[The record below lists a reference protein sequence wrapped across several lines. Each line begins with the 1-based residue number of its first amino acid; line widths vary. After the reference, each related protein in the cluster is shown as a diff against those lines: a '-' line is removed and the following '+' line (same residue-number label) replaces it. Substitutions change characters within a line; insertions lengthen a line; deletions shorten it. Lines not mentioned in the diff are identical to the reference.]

1 VGSHRYGKKRIKCK
15 NEKKK
20 YYVSLYILI
29 PVIYTGIS
37 IIGVIF
43 TYQLFNSNEK
53 TSWILSLN
61 PVYIITAISIF
72 AYLTSVII
80 THFFLKPFIQFV
92 EKTKKIPIFTNYTP
106 DNQERITGDLEN
118 IAKVFDNVANILSS
132 IEAKELFPDIIG
144 ASASMRNI
152 FTQITKV
159 APTDTTVLITGESGT
174 GKELVAQAIYEH
186 SPRHGKP
193 FIKFNCIAIPEGLLE
208 SELFGHEKGAFTGA
222 VARKKGKFELADG
235 GTIFLDEIGDM
246 PLTTQ
251 AKILRVLQEREFERV
266 GGTGKIQVDVRII
279 VATNKNLTEMVKTGA
294 FREDLFY
301 RLNVFNIHLPPL
313 REKREDIPALVNH
326 FFGSAENAALI
337 SSRAMQLLVGHSWP
351 GNIREL
357 QNVIKRAEVIAEG
370 SIEPRHLPPEF
381 NGENG
386 VPKNGQA
393 SDGKPIDERLAEIE
407 TGLII
412 EAITRAGGSQ
422 ARAAQFLG
430 INQRSLWHRI
440 KKYKIDV
447 SALKNQ

>member
-1 VGSHRYGKKRIKCK
+1 MISI
-15 NEKKK
+15 
-20 YYVSLYILI
+20 
-29 PVIYTGIS
+29 IYTGIS
-37 IIGVIF
+37 ILGVIL
-43 TYQLFNSNEK
+43 TSQLFNPNEK
-53 TSWILSLN
+53 TSRILSLN
-61 PVYIITAISIF
+61 FIYIITAISIF
-72 AYLTSVII
+72 TFLTSVII
-80 THFFLKPFIQFV
+80 IRVFLKPFMQFI
-92 EKTKKIPIFTNYTP
+92 EKTKKIPIYANSTL
-106 DNQERITGDLEN
+106 DNQEKVTGDLEN
-118 IAKVFDNVANILSS
+118 ITSVFDHVANILSS
-132 IEAKELFPDIIG
+132 IETKELFPDIIG
-144 ASASMRNI
+144 TSASMRNI

-174 GKELVAQAIYEH
+174 GKELVATAIYEH

-222 VARKKGKFELADG
+222 VVRKKGKFELADG

-301 RLNVFNIHLPPL
+301 RLNVFNIHLPAL
-313 REKREDIPALVNH
+313 RERREDIPALVNH
-326 FFGSAENAALI
+326 FVGSAEKVARI
-337 SSRAMQLLVGHSWP
+337 SSRTMQLLLGHSWP

-357 QNVIKRAEVIAEG
+357 QNVIERAEVIAEG
-370 SIEPRHLPPEF
+370 SIESRHLPPEF
-381 NGENG
+381 FGVAGSPENG
-386 VPKNGQA
+386 QV
-393 SDGKPIDERLAEIE
+393 SDGKPIDERLAGIEI
-407 TGLII
+407 GLII

-447 SALKNQ
+447 SSLKNS

>member
-1 VGSHRYGKKRIKCK
+1 MS
-15 NEKKK
+15 KKK
-20 YYVSLYILI
+20 FHVSLYILI
-29 PVIYTGIS
+29 PAIYSGIT
-37 IIGVIF
+37 IIGVIL
-43 TYQLFNSNEK
+43 TYQLFNPNVK
-53 TSWILSLN
+53 VNQILSLN
-61 PVYIITAISIF
+61 FVYIITAISIL
-72 AYLTSVII
+72 AYFTSVII
-80 THFFLKPFIQFV
+80 THFFLKPFTQFV

-106 DNQERITGDLEN
+106 DKQERITGDLEN
-118 IAKVFDNVANILSS
+118 IVKVFDNVANILSS

-186 SPRHGKP
+186 SPRHGKS
-193 FIKFNCIAIPEGLLE
+193 FVKFSCIAIPEGLLE

-222 VARKKGKFELADG
+222 VSRKKGKFELADG

-279 VATNKNLTEMVKTGA
+279 VATNKNLTEMVKTGY

-301 RLNVFNIHLPPL
+301 RLNVFNIHLPAL
-313 REKREDIPALVNH
+313 RERREDIPALVKH
-326 FFGSAENAALI
+326 FVGSAEKAALI
-337 SSRAMQLLVGHSWP
+337 SSRTMQLLLGHSWP

-357 QNVIKRAEVIAEG
+357 RNVIERAEVIAEG

-386 VPKNGQA
+386 VPKNGLA
-393 SDGKPIDERLAEIE
+393 GDGKPIDERLAEIE
-407 TGLII
+407 MGLII

-447 SALKNQ
+447 SSLKNQ

>member
-1 VGSHRYGKKRIKCK
+1 MGGKR
-15 NEKKK
+15 

-29 PVIYTGIS
+29 PIIYTGIS
-37 IIGVIF
+37 ILGVIL
-43 TYQLFNSNEK
+43 TYQLFNPNEK
-53 TSWILSLN
+53 ANRILSLN
-61 PVYIITAISIF
+61 LVYIIAAISILT
-72 AYLTSVII
+72 YLTSVII
-80 THFFLKPFIQFV
+80 TRFFLKPFMQFV
-92 EKTKKIPIFTNYTP
+92 EKTKKIHIFTNDAP
-106 DNQERITGDLEN
+106 DNQEKITDELEN
-118 IAKVFDNVANILSS
+118 ITKVFDNVANILSS

-144 ASASMRNI
+144 ASAALRNI

-186 SPRHGKP
+186 SPRLGKP

-246 PLTTQ
+246 ALMTQ

-266 GGTGKIQVDVRII
+266 GGTCKIQVDVRII
-279 VATNKNLTEMVKTGA
+279 VATNKNLTDMVKGGT

-301 RLNVFNIHLPPL
+301 RLNVFNINLPPL
-313 REKREDIPALVNH
+313 RERREDIPALVKH
-326 FFGSAENAALI
+326 FIGSAERATHL
-337 SSRAMQLLVGHSWP
+337 SSRAMQLLLGHSWP

-357 QNVIKRAEVIAEG
+357 QNVIERAEVIAEG
-370 SIEPRHLPPEF
+370 NIEPCHLPPEL

-386 VPKNGQA
+386 VQKNGLV
-393 SDGKPIDERLAEIE
+393 SDGKSLDERLSGIE
-407 TGLII
+407 MGLII
-412 EAITRAGGSQ
+412 EAITRSGGSQ

-440 KKYKIDV
+440 KKYNIDV
-447 SALKNQ
+447 SSLKNQ

>member
-1 VGSHRYGKKRIKCK
+1 MGSHRYGKKRIKCK

-53 TSWILSLN
+53 TSRILSLN

-72 AYLTSVII
+72 AYLTGVII

-106 DNQERITGDLEN
+106 DKQERITGDLEN

-186 SPRHGKP
+186 SPRHGKS
-193 FIKFNCIAIPEGLLE
+193 FVKFSCIAIPEGLLE

-222 VARKKGKFELADG
+222 VSRKKGKFELADG

-279 VATNKNLTEMVKTGA
+279 VATNKNLTEMVKTGY

-301 RLNVFNIHLPPL
+301 RLNVFNIHLPAL
-313 REKREDIPALVNH
+313 RERREDIPALVKH
-326 FFGSAENAALI
+326 FVGSAEKAALI
-337 SSRAMQLLVGHSWP
+337 SSRTMQLLLGHSWP

-357 QNVIKRAEVIAEG
+357 RNVIERAEVIAEG

-386 VPKNGQA
+386 VPKNRQA

-407 TGLII
+407 MGLII

-447 SALKNQ
+447 SSLKNQ